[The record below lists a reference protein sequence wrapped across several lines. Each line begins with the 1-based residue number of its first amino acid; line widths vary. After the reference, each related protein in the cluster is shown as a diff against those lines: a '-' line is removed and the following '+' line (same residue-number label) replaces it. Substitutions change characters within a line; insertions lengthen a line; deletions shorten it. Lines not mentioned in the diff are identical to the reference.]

1 MNRRLSILIL
11 FIAAVIFSQAKV
23 FAESKIGISGAVEWD
38 ISQLRA
44 AVTLD
49 LASANIRLPSGRT
62 QAENILAA
70 NYLNLIRPNIF
81 RLQVDSSSTIG
92 DLVDKGEL
100 KLHEADSFA
109 FAAVSVPA
117 VISGDMKTIS
127 ANFSLPLS
135 GISAALIRH
144 RVPAQIMR
152 TLNPVSAAQYT
163 GIIIIA
169 SDDLPVHGQKTN
181 AKAVPCL
188 FPKIRDTDM
197 NLIYE
202 KNMLEPEITSMVRY
216 AKSES
221 IFQTT
226 PSGLSPE
233 LTEIVGDRPLRI
245 FARGVFGIKPTDLII
260 DSSDALRIISSQE
273 NSALLSQG
281 RVAVILN
288 DSVLKSEF

>member
-38 ISQLRA
+38 ASQLRA

-92 DLVDKGEL
+92 DLVDRGEL
-100 KLHEADSFA
+100 KLQEADSFA
-109 FAAVSVPA
+109 FAAVSIPA
-117 VISGDMKTIS
+117 VLSGDMKTIS
-127 ANFSLPLS
+127 ANFTLPLS
-135 GISAALIRH
+135 GISDALIRH
-144 RVPAQIMR
+144 RAPAQIMR
-152 TLNPVSAAQYT
+152 TLSPVTSARYT

-233 LTEIVGDRPLRI
+233 LTEIVGDKPLRI

-273 NSALLSQG
+273 NFKRFCVKKRILSISA
-281 RVAVILN
+281 
-288 DSVLKSEF
+288 

>member
-11 FIAAVIFSQAKV
+11 FIAAGFFSQAKI

-38 ISQLRA
+38 ASQLRA

-62 QAENILAA
+62 QAENILTA

-92 DLVDKGEL
+92 DLVDRGEL
-100 KLHEADSFA
+100 KLQEADSFA

-117 VISGDMKTIS
+117 VLSGDMKTIS
-127 ANFSLPLS
+127 ASFTLPLS
-135 GISAALIRH
+135 GVSAALIRH

-152 TLNPVSAAQYT
+152 TLSPVSAAPYT

-188 FPKIRDTDM
+188 FPKIWDTDM

-202 KNMLEPEITSMVRY
+202 KNMLEPEITLMARY

-221 IFQTT
+221 IFQAT

-233 LTEIVGDRPLRI
+233 LTEIVGDKPLRI

-260 DSSDALRIISSQE
+260 DSSDALRIISSRE
-273 NSALLSQG
+273 NRALLSQG